1 MSNKLKK
8 IETVK
13 LTKIIGGG
21 QALGELSSG
30 KKVLVWG
37 GLPEETVEILITKS
51 KSSMSEGI
59 VTSVIKPSKFRL
71 EPLDPDSYISTSPW
85 QIMDFEFE
93 QTMKK
98 KLIIEA
104 FEMHRIKLLTVS
116 DIYTDKKIYGYRNKM
131 EYAFWWDKDK
141 SNLDLAFFKRSSH
154 TKIPIQKSSIA
165 MEKIS
170 EASIRLRQIL
180 RAKHISG
187 SDLKSAII
195 RTNQNGEVAV
205 QLYTK
210 NPKFELFSN
219 QEINKLA
226 VMQFE
231 IIYSNP
237 KSPASVVTKKIQS
250 IGENLTDN
258 ILGKNFSYS
267 TEGFFQVN
275 LPVYEKALIDMQDWI
290 LEDFDT
296 LDFYSGVGTI
306 GLNIGQ
312 KHTKLVE
319 INQSAYAEMQ
329 KNISNLHLDNYEAI
343 LSSSEQALDLIKT
356 DSCLIVDPPRAG
368 LHQKLIDKLLE
379 IRPKRILYLSCNP
392 VTQARDIE
400 NLLGQYKIVFNKGYN
415 FFPRTPHIEHLVVLD
430 NTIA

>member
-1 MSNKLKK
+1 MSNKSQITEIVHLDQ
-8 IETVK
+8 IV
-13 LTKIIGGG
+13 GGG
-21 QALGELSSG
+21 QAIGTLHSG
-30 KKVLVWG
+30 KKVFAWG
-37 GLPEETVEILITKS
+37 GLPDETVEILITKS
-51 KSSMSEGI
+51 KSNLAEAI
-59 VTSVIKPSKFRL
+59 VNKVIEPSRHRI
-71 EPLDPDSYISTSPW
+71 EPKDPESYLSTSPW

-93 QTMKK
+93 QELKR
-98 KLIIEA
+98 KLILEA
-104 FEMHRIKLLTVS
+104 FELHSLKLPTNFEL
-116 DIYTDKKIYGYRNKM
+116 YTDKKIYNYRNKM
-131 EYAFWWDKDK
+131 EYAFWWNKDK
-141 SNLDLAFFKRSSH
+141 SSLDLAFFKRSSH
-154 TKIPIQKSSIA
+154 AKMPIQKSSIA
-165 MEKIS
+165 MDEISQASEKLLNL
-170 EASIRLRQIL
+170 LRNRQS
-180 RAKHISG
+180 SG
-187 SDLKSAII
+187 SELKSMLI
-195 RTNQNGEVAV
+195 RASRNRDVAV

-210 NPKFELFSN
+210 NPKLELFSN
-219 QEINKLA
+219 EEIKKLA
-226 VMQFE
+226 VKQFE

-275 LPVYEKALIDMQDWI
+275 LPVYEKTLIDMQDWI

-329 KNISNLHLDNYEAI
+329 KNITNLHLDNYEAI